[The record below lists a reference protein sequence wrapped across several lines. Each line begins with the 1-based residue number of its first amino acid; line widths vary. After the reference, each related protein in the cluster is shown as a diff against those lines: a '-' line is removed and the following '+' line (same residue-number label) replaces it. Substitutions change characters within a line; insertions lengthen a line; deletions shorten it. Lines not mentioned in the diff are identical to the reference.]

1 MTDELINA
9 VADLDEQKTLLL
21 VEEKIKAGVAPYEI
35 VEQCRLGVE
44 VVGKLY
50 SEEKY
55 FLSDL
60 IMSEEI
66 FRGVMEILT
75 PHFPTPSGESKIK
88 MVMGTIEGDI
98 HDLGKNI
105 VTYLLKCAGVD
116 VLDIGVDVKPENF
129 VNSLVETGASILG
142 ISVLLTFS
150 INSIKKVVEL
160 LKEAGLRNQ
169 VTVII
174 GGYPVNEQIREY
186 IGADYFVTDAVKAV
200 ELVKHITSEK
210 R

>member
-1 MTDELINA
+1 M
-9 VADLDEQKTLLL
+9 
-21 VEEKIKAGVAPYEI
+21 
-35 VEQCRLGVE
+35 
-44 VVGKLY
+44 
-50 SEEKY
+50 
-55 FLSDL
+55 
-60 IMSEEI
+60 
-66 FRGVMEILT
+66 
-75 PHFPTPSGESKIK
+75 
-88 MVMGTIEGDI
+88 
-98 HDLGKNI
+98 
-105 VTYLLKCAGVD
+105 LKCAGVD